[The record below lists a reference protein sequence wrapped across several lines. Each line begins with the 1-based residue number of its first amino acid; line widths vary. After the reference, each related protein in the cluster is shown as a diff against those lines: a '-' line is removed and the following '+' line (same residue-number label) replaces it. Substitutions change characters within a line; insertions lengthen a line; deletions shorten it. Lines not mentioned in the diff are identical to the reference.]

1 MITPPL
7 TALGDVPVA
16 DFMRTS
22 WQRRPRVIRQALADF
37 VSPVTAAQL
46 FALAARDDVESRLV
60 TAFGGKWKLRH
71 GPLAA
76 SALPARTRASWSL
89 LVQGV
94 DLYLPAAAQLRER
107 FRFIADA
114 RLDDVMVSYASNGGG
129 VGPHVDSYDVFLLQ
143 AHGRRRWRI
152 SRQRDLTLLPGLPLK
167 ILANFRPTQ
176 EWVLE
181 PGDLLY
187 LPPGVAHDGVAVGP
201 DCVTCSVGFR
211 APTYRDLAD
220 PWLDAL
226 AESAYDLPALRAQLE
241 DAADLPARQPARLPA
256 QMIDRTHAKLAAL
269 RPTRTHAEQALLA
282 VLSEPKQVVS
292 FAPPARP
299 LAAAP
304 FARRIAQRGV
314 QLDLCTRLMH
324 TTGLIGINGEV
335 TSLPAVERAAV
346 TRLAHQRALTPAQC
360 SSLPPAVCERLYRW
374 YVDGWVHP
382 G

>member
-1 MITPPL
+1 MNTSPL
-7 TALGDVPVA
+7 TALGDVPIA
-16 DFMRTS
+16 QFMRQT
-22 WQRRPRVIRQALADF
+22 WQRRPRLIRQALAGF
-37 VSPVTAAQL
+37 AAPVSPAEL
-46 FALAARDDVESRLV
+46 FTLAARDDVESRLV

-76 SALPARTRASWSL
+76 SALPARTRARWSL

-114 RLDDVMVSYASNGGG
+114 RLDDVMVSYASDGGG

-152 SRQRDLTLLPGLPLK
+152 SRQRDLALVPGLPLK
-167 ILANFRPTQ
+167 ILADFRPTD

-226 AESAYDLPALRAQLE
+226 AETAYDLPALRAQLE
-241 DAADLPARQPARLPA
+241 DAADRPTRQPARLPA
-256 QMIDRTHAKLAAL
+256 QMIDRTHARLAAL
-269 RPTRTHAEQALLA
+269 RPTRAHAEQALLA

-299 LAAAP
+299 LAPAT
-304 FARRIAQRGV
+304 FARSIARRGV
-314 QLDLCTRLMH
+314 QLDLCTRLLH
-324 TTGLIGINGEV
+324 TTDRLGINGEV
-335 TSLPAVERAAV
+335 TPLPAAERTAL
-346 TRLAHQRALTPAQC
+346 TRLAHQRALTPIQC
-360 SSLPPAVCERLYRW
+360 ASLQPAVSERLYRW
-374 YVDGWVHP
+374 YVDGWLHP

>member
-7 TALGDVPVA
+7 TTLSDMPVA
-16 DFMRTS
+16 QFMRHT
-22 WQRRPRVIRQALADF
+22 WQRHPRLIRRALPGLAAP
-37 VSPVTAAQL
+37 VSPAQL

-60 TAFGGKWKLRH
+60 TAFGGTWKLRH

-76 SALPARTRASWSL
+76 SALPARTRGRWSL

-94 DLYLPAAAQLRER
+94 DLYLPAAAQLREQ
-107 FRFIADA
+107 FRFVADA
-114 RLDDVMVSYASNGGG
+114 RLDDVMVSYASDGGG

-152 SRQRDLTLLPGLPLK
+152 SRQRDLTLVPGLPLK
-167 ILANFRPTQ
+167 ILADFRPTQ

-201 DCVTCSVGFR
+201 DCVTCSIGFR
-211 APTYRDLAD
+211 APRYRDLAD

-226 AESAYDLPALRAQLE
+226 AETAYDLPALRAQLA
-241 DAADLPARQPARLPA
+241 DAADRPARQPARLPA
-256 QMIDRTHAKLAAL
+256 QMIDRTHARLATL
-269 RPTRTHAEQALLA
+269 RPTRAHAEQALLA

-292 FAPPARP
+292 FAPPAPP
-299 LAAAP
+299 LAAAQ
-304 FARRIAQRGV
+304 FARRMAKRGV

-324 TTGLIGINGEV
+324 TTGRLGINGEV
-335 TSLPAVERAAV
+335 APLPAAERAAV

-360 SSLPPAVCERLYRW
+360 TSLPPAVCERLYRW
-374 YVDGWVHP
+374 YVDGWLHL